1 MGREIEGSA
10 PVLKEFHPLV
20 GLRTIGNYVKGKV
33 LEHGVTTK
41 NNPYVTLELID
52 LEGSTTKSMS
62 KGVYAEAEVN
72 IGDTVQLI
80 GTVKDLKDK
89 LPKLPVGSIAT
100 ITFEK
105 TTKVSKGTMKNFKV
119 IVED

>member
-1 MGREIEGSA
+1 MREIAGSS

-20 GLRTIGNYVKGKV
+20 GLREIGQYVKGKV

-41 NNPYVTLELID
+41 SNPYVTLELID
-52 LEGSTTKSMS
+52 LDGSTTKSVS
-62 KGVYAEAEVN
+62 KGVYAETEVA

-89 LPKLPVGSIAT
+89 LPQLPVGSIAT

-105 TTKVSKGTMKNFKV
+105 TLKVSKGTMKIFKV
-119 IVED
+119 TVEE